1 MSGNN
6 NGNKLKLGIPK
17 GSLEANTVELFK
29 RAGWRITYDSR
40 SYFPDID
47 DDEIS
52 CSLVRAQ
59 EMSRYVEEGT
69 LDLGLTGRDWI
80 LENDSDIQVVDDLIY
95 SKASAGKARW
105 VLVVRQDSPLQ
116 KIEDLQGKRIS
127 TELVNFTKRYFAER
141 NIKVHVE
148 FSWGATEAKV
158 VENLVDAIVE
168 VTETGST
175 IRANKLKIIHELMS
189 TNTQLIAN
197 KAAWNDPWKRRKIEQ
212 IRILLKGSLQAME
225 KVGIK
230 LNVAKENLGRVILL
244 LPSLKAPTISSLYNE
259 EWFAVE
265 TIIDR
270 NVVRELI
277 PLLQEAGGE
286 GIIEYPLNKLI

>member
-1 MSGNN
+1 MT
-6 NGNKLKLGIPK
+6 KVKLGIPK
-17 GSLEANTVELFK
+17 GSLEESTVELFK
-29 RAGWRITYDSR
+29 RAGWRISYENR

-80 LENDSDIQVVDDLIY
+80 LENESDVVVVQDLVY
-95 SKASAGKARW
+95 SKVSTGQAKW
-105 VLVVRQDSPLQ
+105 VLVVTEDSPIRS
-116 KIEDLQGKRIS
+116 IEDMEGKRIS
-127 TELVNFTKRYFAER
+127 TELVNFTKKFFGER
-141 NIKVHVE
+141 NINVHVE
-148 FSWGATEAKV
+148 FSWGATEAKC
-158 VENLVDAIVE
+158 VEGLVDAIVE

-175 IRANKLKIIHELMS
+175 LRANKLRIVQELMK

-197 KAAWNDPWKRRKIEQ
+197 KAAWTDPWKKRKIEQ
-212 IRILLKGSLQAME
+212 IRVLLAGSLQAIG

-230 LNVAKENLGRVILL
+230 LNVSRENLGRVILL
-244 LPSLKAPTISSLYNE
+244 LPSLKAPTISGLYNE

-265 TIIDR
+265 TIIEKKIIRDL
-270 NVVRELI
+270 V
-277 PLLQEAGGE
+277 PLLQEAGAE
-286 GIIEYPLNKLI
+286 GIIEYPLNKVI